1 MQAGGVSMSCCC
13 FIIPTATLKRFARDK
28 RLTAAQ
34 RKVFADAA
42 DFEPHWRKLRTVQS
56 KAIAVASR
64 SLAGAPARI
73 VAPTVTVFDCT
84 AGTTLPGA
92 PIAAPDAT
100 AKRVLD
106 QTAAVAEFYRT
117 VFGRN
122 SLDRHGMTLQSS
134 IHYGVSYNNAFWNGT
149 QMTYGDGDGNIFL
162 NFTRSTDVIA
172 HELTHGVTQYS
183 ARFDYANEAGGLNE
197 SVSDVFASMFR
208 QWRRRQSVT
217 KADWLIG
224 RDILG
229 PGAAQRGYKCIRDL
243 ARPSGKH
250 CLVPQ
255 SDHYSQL
262 KAGMEPHVTSGVPSL
277 AFYKAAQAIGGKSWE
292 VTGQIWYRA
301 LTDFAPSPK
310 AKMKTFAGRTRR
322 LAKSLYPDNTSV
334 HAAVDEAW
342 AAVGL

>member
-1 MQAGGVSMSCCC
+1 MNCSC
-13 FIIPTATLKRFARDK
+13 FIIPMETLKRFARDK

-42 DFEPHWRKLRTVQS
+42 AFEPHWRKLRVVQS
-56 KAIAVASR
+56 KTSAVASR
-64 SLAGAPARI
+64 ALAGAPMRI
-73 VAPTVTVFDCT
+73 VAPSVTVFDCT
-84 AGTTLPGA
+84 TGTTLPGA
-92 PIAAPDAT
+92 PVADPDAT

-106 QTAAVAEFYRT
+106 ETAAVAEFYRT
-117 VFGRN
+117 IFGRN

-162 NFTRSTDVIA
+162 DFTRSTDVIA
-172 HELTHGVTQYS
+172 HELTHGVTQFS
-183 ARFDYANEAGGLNE
+183 ARFAYANEAGGLNE

-208 QWRRRQSVT
+208 QWRRKQSVA

-224 RDILG
+224 CDILG
-229 PGAAQRGYKCIRDL
+229 PGAAQRGYTCIRDL
-243 ARPSGKH
+243 ARPAGKH

-255 SDHYSQL
+255 ADHYSQL
-262 KAGMEPHVTSGVPSL
+262 QPGMEPHVTSGVPSL
-277 AFYKAAQAIGGKSWE
+277 AFYKAAKAIGGKSWE
-292 VTGQIWYRA
+292 LTGQIWYRA

-322 LAKSLYPDNTSV
+322 LARSLYPGNTSV